1 MPNRS
6 RALVLGLF
14 LLIGL
19 VTLVSFAVNIRA
31 MLLLESAFRDG
42 TDWIADFQRLTQF
55 MIAQLIWRGA
65 VENMVDLS
73 GIDAFKLTSLH
84 IRTNNQ
90 MVLYLALLEVA
101 LVNSFGGL
109 RRMPQLRISAS
120 IGFAIVA
127 LATLVILRMSESL
140 GGF

>member
-1 MPNRS
+1 MPNRPK
-6 RALVLGLF
+6 ALVLGFF

-19 VTLVSFAVNIRA
+19 VTLVSFAINIRA
-31 MLLLESAFRDG
+31 MLLLDDAFRDG
-42 TDWIADFQRLTQF
+42 TNWIADFQNITQF
-55 MIAQLIWRGA
+55 MIAQLVWRGA
-65 VENMVDLS
+65 VENMADLS
-73 GIDAFKLTSLH
+73 GMDAFKLTSLH